1 VAVTSLIAI
10 FGNTQEKTEDES
22 EKLLNLYWNRA
33 ELKKEFADLRSE
45 QFRLK
50 DCIKR
55 QEGSTARIQQKLDHL
70 EQLLLDPE
78 WVYNVVTHYQLQAL
92 NSRCKSKLE
101 KFAEQLKQQREQ
113 KQNKALLTGWKES
126 RAEESADIETRIGKK
141 RMQLQVLEDQ
151 LQSERQRL
159 VSMSGFLKIFRR
171 RSTTTKLDYIAE
183 TIDRAQADE
192 EQMLQRYDEIQ
203 KRPPPDTQGLDIPTK
218 RLINCMILAF
228 VQQLYL
234 HFGRDGVAG
243 MAKEAGEKSVGS
255 INYGRKEDC
264 DRVIAQARKR
274 TESFEKESDFAEI
287 LRQRAKLIAENA
299 SYRNDD
305 EAVPDSGS
313 VATLYEISGNGAIK
327 TKDAD
332 LLAENYWNIAAIL
345 SR

>member
-1 VAVTSLIAI
+1 MTSLIAI

-159 VSMSGFLKIFRR
+159 
-171 RSTTTKLDYIAE
+171 
-183 TIDRAQADE
+183 
-192 EQMLQRYDEIQ
+192 
-203 KRPPPDTQGLDIPTK
+203 
-218 RLINCMILAF
+218 
-228 VQQLYL
+228 
-234 HFGRDGVAG
+234 
-243 MAKEAGEKSVGS
+243 
-255 INYGRKEDC
+255 
-264 DRVIAQARKR
+264 
-274 TESFEKESDFAEI
+274 
-287 LRQRAKLIAENA
+287 
-299 SYRNDD
+299 
-305 EAVPDSGS
+305 
-313 VATLYEISGNGAIK
+313 
-327 TKDAD
+327 
-332 LLAENYWNIAAIL
+332 
-345 SR
+345 